1 MMLQRP
7 GKDNNVMVMQA
18 YKKTMVTCNAPP
30 IPQNGGVKK
39 KIPKNEVK
47 CKPKLQGGSSN
58 NRIVDLDE
66 GIIIPLNNQINNRP
80 SATAASSSNVG
91 GKKSASS
98 SFYQSNYSSEVTVNG
113 GAGIC

>member
-1 MMLQRP
+1 MLQRP

-18 YKKTMVTCNAPP
+18 YKKSMVTCNAPP

-39 KIPKNEVK
+39 QISKKEVK
-47 CKPKLQGGSSN
+47 CKPKLQGGGSN

-66 GIIIPLNNQINNRP
+66 GIIIPLNNQVYNRP

-113 GAGIC
+113 SG